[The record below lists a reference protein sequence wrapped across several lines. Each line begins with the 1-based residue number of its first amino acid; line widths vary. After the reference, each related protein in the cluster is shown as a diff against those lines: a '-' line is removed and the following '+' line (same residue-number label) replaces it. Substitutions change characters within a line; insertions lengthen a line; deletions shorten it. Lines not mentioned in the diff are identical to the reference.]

1 MSGEGVLP
9 SRHAEGRHGRA
20 KIKRG
25 TVICPVCNADATI
38 HGSERVTPLVKTMW
52 CRCSN
57 IDCAMSWRMQLSFEY
72 VISPSG
78 ITHALDLPLAPA
90 DLQRKVFAPPSAGP
104 APVPVPEHDPNQLCM
119 FPDHGEPLAPSDPLT
134 PCTGE

>member
-1 MSGEGVLP
+1 MSGEGILP
-9 SRHAEGRHGRA
+9 SRRAELRHGRS

-57 IDCAMSWRMQLSFEY
+57 IDCSMSWRMQLSFEY
-72 VISPSG
+72 VISASG
-78 ITHALDLPLAPA
+78 IDHRLDLPLAPA
-90 DLQRKVFAPPSAGP
+90 DLQRRIYPPPGADP
-104 APVPVPEHDPNQLCM
+104 PTAPEHDPNQLQM
-119 FPDHGEPLAPSDPLT
+119 FADDGDPLAAPAPLT
-134 PCTGE
+134 PCPGE